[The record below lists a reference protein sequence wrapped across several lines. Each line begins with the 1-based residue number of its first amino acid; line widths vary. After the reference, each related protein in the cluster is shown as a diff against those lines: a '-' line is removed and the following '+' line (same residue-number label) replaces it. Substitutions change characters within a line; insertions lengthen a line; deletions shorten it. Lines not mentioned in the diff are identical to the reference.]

1 MAIDQRSIGRDVII
15 VSALTEL
22 LTGGLG
28 VNMAELLTPEEEAK
42 SIGVASML
50 TEYHGDDAAIIAES
64 KALLREHLDRILS
77 VEVADS
83 GEDNA
88 Q

>member
-1 MAIDQRSIGRDVII
+1 MAIDQRSLVRDVI
-15 VSALTEL
+15 VVGALTEM
-22 LTGGLG
+22 LTGNLH
-28 VNMAELLTPEEEAK
+28 VNMAELFTQEEEAK

-50 TEYHGDDAAIIAES
+50 TEYHGDDAAIIAEA
-64 KALLREHLDRILS
+64 KALLREHLDRILI